1 MKSALLTAL
10 LCAAAAVTTACSAGG
25 PPDRA
30 VVPTPRPV
38 VLTMANGLT
47 DSEELGTFVHEVSVL
62 TGGTVRIDVR
72 SHWRACEDRLRE
84 RAHRGRPGGPGG
96 PRGGRQPGVRLSR
109 GSQHAGA

>member
-38 VLTMANGLT
+38 VLTMANGLS
-47 DSEELGTFVHEVSVL
+47 DAEELGTFVHEVSVL
-62 TGGTVRIDVR
+62 TDYFLSKRTDLYLQASYQHINSDGSGLTADV
-72 SHWRACEDRLRE
+72 SGQALSSTDEQ
-84 RAHRGRPGGPGG
+84 AVV
-96 PRGGRQPGVRLSR
+96 GVGMRH
-109 GSQHAGA
+109 QF

>member
-1 MKSALLTAL
+1 MKSALLTTL
-10 LCAAAAVTTACSAGG
+10 LCVAAAVTTACSAGS

-72 SHWRACEDRLRE
+72 SHWRAGQAGYESGLIADV
-84 RAHRGRPGGPGG
+84 RAGKAGL
-96 PRGGRQPGVRLSR
+96 RGGGGR
-109 GSQHAGA
+109 G